1 MSGDN
6 QTGMETTPQEQD
18 DKTMVTRMHEEIEKM
33 VKATARQK
41 NISIVVKSGLQ
52 KLKAMLDE
60 LAKTTQ
66 PEPPRNSK
74 GVRSPADSPDQIA
87 QAQKKKKDPTS
98 EHPPAVGAT
107 IVTPGT
113 GTAEQHKNWEM
124 VENKKKKK
132 RGKKRA
138 VEDKRL

>member
-1 MSGDN
+1 MY
-6 QTGMETTPQEQD
+6 
-18 DKTMVTRMHEEIEKM
+18 EEIEKM

-41 NISIVVKSGLQ
+41 NVSIVVKSGLQ

-60 LAKTTQ
+60 LTKTTQ

-74 GVRSPADSPDQIA
+74 RMRSSADSPEQIA
-87 QAQKKKKDPTS
+87 QAQKKKEDPTS

-113 GTAEQHKNWEM
+113 GTTEQHENWEM
-124 VENKKKKK
+124 VENK
-132 RGKKRA
+132 
-138 VEDKRL
+138 